1 MVLPFALL
9 AAALTGC
16 TLNDPTDRTSQK
28 PRAAAPRGGTAA
40 ALSTYFPPPETRGGW
55 RKARTSSDVA
65 AVGMDLTKLN
75 ALGAY
80 TMGLPWQNYSTGVS
94 GFDPRNKATL
104 VIKNGWLVG
113 EYYNREAARTA
124 VYYLASN
131 GKTFAMM
138 LLGRLQLDYP
148 ALAIAPGSRLY
159 DQRWL
164 PEGFPLSDARKANI
178 TLDHVFRHASGI
190 IPQDETAIA
199 DGAVRTEA
207 GWDFAPFTVGKD
219 PDWRASGPLY
229 FPPGSPSRYTKGST
243 YSSVAYNH
251 FSLLFRRV
259 TKLEPGAY
267 LRSGILNPIGVGRMD
282 YKRTRGMADYQ
293 WATAGNG
300 LAGARDFGRLA
311 YLLLHEGNWAGRRI
325 FASSWIRTFTTVPAY
340 PNIRSNHDC
349 YWGTAYPKDLYSTVG
364 SGMNRA
370 IVVPSLDLVA
380 TINGRL
386 PNNRQEEVM
395 RNFLQKLFAAVTQRY
410 VTCGGRTVNG

>member
-1 MVLPFALL
+1 MRSVPRLVFL
-9 AAALTGC
+9 ATAVAGC
-16 TLNDPTDRTSQK
+16 SLSDPSDQTSQQ
-28 PRAAAPRGGTAA
+28 AVAA
-40 ALSTYFPPPETRGGW
+40 ALSTYFPPPEARGGW
-55 RKARTSSDVA
+55 RKTKTAAEVA
-65 AVGMDLTKLN
+65 ALGLDLAKLD

-80 TMGLPWQNYSTGVS
+80 TMSLPWQNYSTGVR

-104 VIKNGWLVG
+104 VIKNGWLAG
-113 EYYNREAARTA
+113 EYYNREAARTG

-148 ALAIAPGSRLY
+148 GLSIAPRSRLY

-164 PEGFPLSDARKANI
+164 PQGFPLSDSRKAGI
-178 TLDHVFRHASGI
+178 TLDQVFRHASGI
-190 IPQDETAIA
+190 IPQDEAAIA

-207 GWDFAPFTVGKD
+207 NWDFAPFTVGKD
-219 PDWRASGPLY
+219 ADWRASAPLY
-229 FPPGSPSRYTKGST
+229 FPPGSPERYTGGDT
-243 YSSVAYNH
+243 YSSVAFNH
-251 FSLLFRRV
+251 FSLLFRHV
-259 TKLEPGAY
+259 SKLEPGAY
-267 LRSGILNPIGVGRMD
+267 LRTGILNPIGVGRMD
-282 YKRTRGMADYQ
+282 YKRTPGMADYQ

-349 YWGTAYPKDLYSTVG
+349 YWGAAYPKDLYSTVG

-395 RNFLQKLFAAVTQRY
+395 RSFLQKLFAAVKQRY
-410 VTCGGRTVNG
+410 VTCAGRTIN